1 MMKAR
6 KQAIHAAKL
15 VAIDI
20 HRDAALAAGFLHN
33 GFRYH
38 CDPTFQSQVQA
49 FLLAWQV
56 GMLPVQ
62 ATVSIRRHDNVT
74 ETMTRD
80 EVAALGGALMA
91 YVQQVYAA
99 SWAAKDALP

>member
-1 MMKAR
+1 MTSRTDAR
-6 KQAIHAAKL
+6 RLAKIA
-15 VAIDI
+15 AIDAT
-20 HRDAALAAGFLHN
+20 RDAALAGGFLHN

-38 CDPTFQSQVQA
+38 CDDVFQSQVQA
-49 FLLAWQV
+49 FMLAWQV
-56 GMLPVQ
+56 GMLPAN
-62 ATVSIRRHDNVT
+62 ATVNIRRHDNVT

>member
-1 MMKAR
+1 MPSRVVAR
-6 KQAIHAAKL
+6 RAARL
-15 VAIDI
+15 ANIDRD
-20 HRDAALAAGFLHN
+20 RDAALAAGFLHN
-33 GFRYH
+33 GFSYH

-56 GMLPVQ
+56 GMLPAQ

-99 SWAAKDALP
+99 SWAAKDSLP